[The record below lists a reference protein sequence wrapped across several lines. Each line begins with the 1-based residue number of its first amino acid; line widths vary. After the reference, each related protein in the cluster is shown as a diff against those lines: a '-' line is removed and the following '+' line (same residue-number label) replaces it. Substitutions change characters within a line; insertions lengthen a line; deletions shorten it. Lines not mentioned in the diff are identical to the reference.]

1 MLLDGRQPSG
11 NGVAYPGILR
21 KIGSLSKGWRM
32 RSSGSGQRA
41 IGYLTVC
48 QDERLRFWGG
58 LLLIDR
64 VGRPLEFH
72 STVPVTASRAHTILY
87 GPALTAHVYGELI
100 APALL
105 QKVKVR
111 PLAVLT
117 DCPEVLPARHHS
129 QYPLVCVCDRQDHPS
144 VRDLA
149 GSDPP
154 MKGCVTPGTGMAAS
168 GAPEPRKPGTG
179 MASPASPT
187 PGTGI
192 VSAGTGAAGI
202 GACPGF
208 GAGTGMAGHRGDCS
222 RQQEGV
228 RRGSGHSQ
236 QRGWHEDIPVCGVR
250 SRVLAGYE
258 SDAEVLGQIWPSFGG
273 HVDLMEPFVRIRE
286 ALSEA
291 QQAA

>member
-1 MLLDGRQPSG
+1 
-11 NGVAYPGILR
+11 
-21 KIGSLSKGWRM
+21 M

-48 QDERLRFWGG
+48 QDDRLRFWGG

-87 GPALTAHVYGELI
+87 GPALAAHVYGELI

-111 PLAVLT
+111 PLAVVT
-117 DCPEVLPARHHS
+117 DCPEVLPARHHF
-129 QYPLVCVCDRQDHPS
+129 QDPLVCVCERWRDPSDDDPTASVGPIWGGENAWDRQ
-144 VRDLA
+144 RFNRR
-149 GSDPP
+149 
-154 MKGCVTPGTGMAAS
+154 PGTGNVV
-168 GAPEPRKPGTG
+168 PEAGEESGTG
-179 MASPASPT
+179 MVAGEESGKPGK

-192 VSAGTGAAGI
+192 VSAGTGMVGVD
-202 GACPGF
+202 ACPGF
-208 GAGTGMAGHRGDCS
+208 GAGADTPGKRGGLFS
-222 RQQEGV
+222 QSEGGRQ
-228 RRGSGHSQ
+228 GSGQ
-236 QRGWHEDIPVCGVR
+236 WQERGWFEDIPVRGVR
-250 SRVLAGYE
+250 SRVLSGYE
-258 SDAEVLGQIWPSFGG
+258 SDAEVLGQVWPSFGG
-273 HVDLMEPFVRIRE
+273 HVDLMEPLVRIRE